1 MTIFKKLMLSKNH
14 DLRSEKYISFTETS
28 ETSDGLE
35 VKWIFKIIK
44 NY

>member
-1 MTIFKKLMLSKNH
+1 MLSNNY
-14 DLRSEKYISFTETS
+14 DLRSEKYILFTETL
-28 ETSDGLE
+28 EMLEGLE